1 MKYKIADKEL
11 SALYNKRT
19 KYLKQYAA
27 KKELAPELA
36 TRVPEKL
43 RATLNA
49 AFCKAFEV
57 IYKNG
62 TPLIDKTYNKK
73 NAEQQ

>member
-1 MKYKIADKEL
+1 MKNKTADNEL

-36 TRVPEKL
+36 AKIPAKL
-43 RATLNA
+43 RSTLNA
-49 AFCKAFEV
+49 ASSRRT
-57 IYKNG
+57 NS
-62 TPLIDKTYNKK
+62 
-73 NAEQQ
+73 